1 MKLSELRQR
10 YKQGTPVDVLAE
22 LVGCSRQDILFA
34 LGDLVAEADKP
45 SEKEQLFYDLYLQG
59 KTDSAIFREAK
70 RSSSLVHKW
79 LSESG
84 LEPNGGQKLI

>member
-1 MKLSELRQR
+1 MKLSELKYR
-10 YKQGTPVDVLAE
+10 YKQGTPIAVLAE

-59 KTDSAIFREAK
+59 KTDYAISK
-70 RSSSLVHKW
+70 MVKCSNSLVHKW
-79 LSESG
+79 RSESG
-84 LEPNGGQKLI
+84 LEPNGGRKQK